1 MREIERIELVA
12 GPASALYGGNAV
24 TGVINIITA
33 EPPRLRSG
41 GAGGA
46 VSSTHGTSGTQ
57 DVSASIVGTQ
67 GIHRWRVG
75 LEGRRLDRA
84 TESLQATRALRI
96 HGTATG
102 RIGPQA
108 TYRMDGGYS
117 HQEGGVSLGLLVVG
131 IERGA
136 RGFIQASVEHGVWTS
151 HTRLYDGSKE
161 LVNAPS
167 AFGGRR

>member
-67 GIHRWRVG
+67 GIHRW
-75 LEGRRLDRA
+75 A
-84 TESLQATRALRI
+84 
-96 HGTATG
+96 
-102 RIGPQA
+102 
-108 TYRMDGGYS
+108 GGS
-117 HQEGGVSLGLLVVG
+117 GG
-131 IERGA
+131 
-136 RGFIQASVEHGVWTS
+136 
-151 HTRLYDGSKE
+151 
-161 LVNAPS
+161 
-167 AFGGRR
+167 